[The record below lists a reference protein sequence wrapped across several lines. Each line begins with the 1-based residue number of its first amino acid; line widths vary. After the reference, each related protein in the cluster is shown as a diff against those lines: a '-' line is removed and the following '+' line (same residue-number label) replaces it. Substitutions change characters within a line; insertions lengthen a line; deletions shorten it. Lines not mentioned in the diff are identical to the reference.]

1 MAKECNVLFFPSSLK
16 LRGCVCGSVLSQS
29 QPEKA
34 IKAIRFGELKIET
47 HISYALCTDFFHGGL
62 GTAIQIYLGG
72 FSFSGSVPPER
83 RRAHHPIR
91 ES

>member
-34 IKAIRFGELKIET
+34 IKAIRFGEAEDRDAYFI
-47 HISYALCTDFFHGGL
+47 CTDFFHGGL
-62 GTAIQIYLGG
+62 ETAIQIYLGG